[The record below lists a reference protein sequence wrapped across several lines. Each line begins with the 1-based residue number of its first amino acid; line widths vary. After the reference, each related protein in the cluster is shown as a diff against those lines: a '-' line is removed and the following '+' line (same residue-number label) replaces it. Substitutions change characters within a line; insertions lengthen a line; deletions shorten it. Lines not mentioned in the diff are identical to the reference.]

1 MRILRAP
8 TMYSALNASNL
19 FQGPNSTASKY
30 GELPGLGSNS
40 AAPGTRTIANGID
53 ITHKFD
59 TSNSKFPP
67 ASWLGYG
74 LNMIT
79 ITPSMS
85 ISMALIW
92 SISEHSAINL
102 LKQC

>member
-1 MRILRAP
+1 
-8 TMYSALNASNL
+8 MYSALNASNF

-30 GELPGLGSNS
+30 GDSPGLGSNS
-40 AAPGTRTIANGID
+40 SAPATRIIANGID

-74 LNMIT
+74 LDMIT
-79 ITPSMS
+79 ITPSTSFLMS
-85 ISMALIW
+85 LI
-92 SISEHSAINL
+92 
-102 LKQC
+102 